1 MEAVA
6 MRPVPQSP
14 PAKEHMTERRSSDV
28 NKLTFTFQ
36 TMIQIVSTAI
46 TIIGVTWWSN
56 AEMKSDIRDMRTRM
70 EYDSKLQEANDRADA
85 AAAENMKESI
95 AELRRQST
103 LLQLQYGELSKQ
115 ISQRR

>member
-1 MEAVA
+1 
-6 MRPVPQSP
+6 
-14 PAKEHMTERRSSDV
+14 
-28 NKLTFTFQ
+28 
-36 TMIQIVSTAI
+36 
-46 TIIGVTWWSN
+46 
-56 AEMKSDIRDMRTRM
+56 M